1 MLTAHPSGPLRGT
14 ARAPSDKSIS
24 HRALI
29 LGALAEGE
37 TRVTDLLEA
46 DDVLRT
52 AAALRALGA
61 EIEREA
67 GVFRVRG
74 GPWRTPP
81 RTLYLGNAGT
91 GARLLMG
98 AAAGQGVACA
108 FDGDGSLRA
117 RPMGRI
123 TEPLTAMGAA
133 TRTREG
139 RLPVRLSAARLR
151 GLAYRLPK
159 PSAQVKSA
167 VLLAG
172 LGAAGETVIEEPVP
186 VRDHTENMLRA
197 FGAALATE
205 PMGEGLRH
213 RLPGGQG
220 LVATEV
226 RVPSDPSSAAFPL
239 VAALIV
245 PGSEVTL
252 PGVMTNPRRTG
263 LLRVLARMGA
273 RIETR
278 AEATIGGEPT
288 ATLTARGS
296 GLRGALI
303 PAAEIPDMVD
313 EVPILAVAAA
323 FAEGVT
329 RIEGLE
335 ELRVKESDRLDATAA
350 LLRANG
356 VTVRTGED
364 WLEVEGAAAKDTVTN
379 AVRGGGIVEV
389 RHDHRIAM
397 SALVLGLGAEKPVRV
412 DDAAPIETSFPGFR
426 ALMEGLGARIA

>member
-37 TRVTDLLEA
+37 TEVTDLLEA

-52 AAALRALGA
+52 AAALRALGTQ
-61 EIEREA
+61 IEREA
-67 GVFRVRG
+67 GAFCVVG
-74 GPWRTPP
+74 GAWRSPP
-81 RTLYLGNAGT
+81 RRLYMGNAGT

-98 AAAGQGVACA
+98 AAAGRGVACA
-108 FDGDGSLRA
+108 FDGDASLRA

-123 TEPLTAMGAA
+123 TEPLAAMGAA
-133 TRTREG
+133 AETREG
-139 RLPVRLSAARLR
+139 RLPVRLSAAPLR
-151 GLAYRLPK
+151 GIAYRLPK

-172 LGAAGETVIEEPVP
+172 LGASGETVIEEPVP

-197 FGAALATE
+197 FGADLATE

-213 RLPGGQG
+213 RLAGGQA
-220 LVATEV
+220 LAATTI

-239 VAALIV
+239 VGALIV
-245 PGSEVTL
+245 EGSEVAL

-263 LLRVLARMGA
+263 LLRVLERMGA
-273 RIETR
+273 RIDAR

-288 ATLTARGS
+288 ATLSVRGS
-296 GLRGALI
+296 ELHGVLVRAD
-303 PAAEIPDMVD
+303 EVPDMVD

-323 FAEGVT
+323 FAAGVT
-329 RIEGLE
+329 RVEGLE
-335 ELRVKESDRLDATAA
+335 ELRVKESDRLAATAA

-356 VTVRTGED
+356 VTVRTGGD
-364 WLEVEGAAAKDTVTN
+364 WIEIE
-379 AVRGGGIVEV
+379 GGGVPGGGTVET

-397 SALVLGLGAEKPVRV
+397 SALMLGLGAERPVRV
-412 DDAAPIETSFPGFR
+412 DDPSPIETSFPGFAR
-426 ALMEGLGARIA
+426 LMGGLGARIG